1 MHYYPILKTFSG
13 SLITLI
19 GPPGSLWGGFG
30 PSGPWHSLPWQSPGV
45 ALSIVTSL
53 VNKVMKMMYL
63 QWQPLDWST
72 LTVNVDS
79 PISLEILTFKSI
91 MIILGTIGFGNLNE
105 FSENSGLW
113 PPPFCGFFLL
123 PEIQLNYWIQ
133 SPLLQWWWWW
143 FQKQCQWLMTLIIV
157 NVIVI
162 VMLTDAHQVLCVSRG
177 VFIVHFCKAQSR
189 LVSGVIRL

>member
-1 MHYYPILKTFSG
+1 
-13 SLITLI
+13 
-19 GPPGSLWGGFG
+19 
-30 PSGPWHSLPWQSPGV
+30 
-45 ALSIVTSL
+45 
-53 VNKVMKMMYL
+53 MKMMYL
-63 QWQPLDWST
+63 QWQPLDWSS

-113 PPPFCGFFLL
+113 PPPPPPPPPPFCGFFLL

-157 NVIVI
+157 KVIVI
-162 VMLTDAHQVLCVSRG
+162 VMMMLTDAHQVLCVGRG
-177 VFIVHFCKAQSR
+177 VFIVHFRKAQSG
-189 LVSGVIRL
+189 LVSGVIRLWTLCMVHDIWWWW

>member
-1 MHYYPILKTFSG
+1 MHYYPIHKTFSG

-63 QWQPLDWST
+63 QWQPLDWSS

-113 PPPFCGFFLL
+113 
-123 PEIQLNYWIQ
+123 LNPIAPITMMIMMISKTMSMTDDFDNCQ
-133 SPLLQWWWWW
+133 SDCDCDDDVDRRSPS
-143 FQKQCQWLMTLIIV
+143 
-157 NVIVI
+157 
-162 VMLTDAHQVLCVSRG
+162 ALC
-177 VFIVHFCKAQSR
+177 
-189 LVSGVIRL
+189 